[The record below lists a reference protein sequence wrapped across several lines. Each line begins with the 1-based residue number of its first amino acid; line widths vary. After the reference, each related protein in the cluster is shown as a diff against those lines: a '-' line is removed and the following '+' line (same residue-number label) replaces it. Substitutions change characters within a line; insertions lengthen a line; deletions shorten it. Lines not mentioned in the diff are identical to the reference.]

1 MKDKTALVFAGGEI
15 ESIPAARSVA
25 QQPGFRIA
33 ADGGLRHAL
42 ALGLMP
48 DVLVGDL
55 DSVSPADLSAA
66 RAAGVRILKY
76 PVEKD
81 DTDLEL
87 ALKLALNEGYSRVRL
102 LGTLGGRVD
111 HFLGNLFLLSRP
123 DLAGLDVRIDEGGQ
137 EIFLIVRETMIEGHP
152 GDLVSLLPLFG
163 DAQGVETE
171 DLYYPL
177 RGETLYP
184 YHTRGVSNVM
194 LGARARIR
202 LSGGRLL
209 CVHIRTS
216 GGHPPAPIG
225 EVK

>member
-1 MKDKTALVFAGGEI
+1 MAQKTALIFAGGEI
-15 ESIPAARSVA
+15 ESISAARSVA
-25 QQPGFRIA
+25 KQGDFRIA

-42 ALGLMP
+42 ALGVLP
-48 DVLVGDL
+48 DALIGDL

-66 RAAGVRILKY
+66 ENAGVRILRY

-87 ALKLALNEGYSRVRL
+87 ALQLALDEGYTRVRL

-111 HFLGNLFLLSRP
+111 HLLGNLFLLARP
-123 DLAGLDVRIDEGGQ
+123 DLSGLDVRIDEGGQ
-137 EIFLIVRETMIEGHP
+137 EIFIIDRETVIAGHP
-152 GDLVSLLPLFG
+152 GDLVSLLPFG
-163 DAQGVETE
+163 GEARGVETE

-194 LGARARIR
+194 LAARAVVR
-202 LSGGRLL
+202 LAAGRLL
-209 CVHIRTS
+209 CVHIRKS
-216 GGHPPAPIG
+216 GGHSPASTG
-225 EVK
+225 EGK